1 MCNITEKKKDREK
14 KNMISWMSWF
24 QVDLTSVKTTLQ
36 VKEKGLVIL
45 KVARS
50 ILVIIEQPPLSEAL
64 SEAHGV
70 SSPC

>member
-1 MCNITEKKKDREK
+1 
-14 KNMISWMSWF
+14 MIWF
-24 QVDLTSVKTTLQ
+24 QVGLTSVKTTLQ

-50 ILVIIEQPPLSEAL
+50 ILVIIEPPPLSDALAEAL
-64 SEAHGV
+64 GV

>member
-1 MCNITEKKKDREK
+1 M
-14 KNMISWMSWF
+14 
-24 QVDLTSVKTTLQ
+24 DLTSVKTTLQ